1 MSLKSLNGV
10 RVCLV
15 WRVPLFSLF
24 QRYTWFYN
32 NTTIV
37 YIILKKKKKKSQ
49 WRVALNMYTMRRTFV
64 QIFWLTWAN
73 PARDSFYMTLVPL
86 LCINFLFGIWG
97 METCRNI
104 SPLPNV
110 YVMCHFIKKKKN
122 YISFFFF
129 YNLRCLNQY
138 SIDTRTLTNLMGTHN
153 TLLVCVPR

>member
-37 YIILKKKKKKSQ
+37 YIILKKKKKVSMESGPQHVYHEKNFCANVLANMGKSSKRQ
-49 WRVALNMYTMRRTFV
+49 
-64 QIFWLTWAN
+64 
-73 PARDSFYMTLVPL
+73 SFYMTLVPL

-110 YVMCHFIKKKKN
+110 YVMCHFIKKKR
-122 YISFFFF
+122 IASVFFFF
-129 YNLRCLNQY
+129 FNLGCLNQY
-138 SIDTRTLTNLMGTHN
+138 SIDTRTLTKLMGTHN